1 MSRFDDLFA
10 AAAAPL
16 LTDWFGGAVEYR
28 ELDLAADAIGTKIK
42 SAIVGEEKK
51 HRRRGNDYETELVTV
66 RTISIITSPGVCNY
80 SGLRAPKQ
88 NATVVIVETGESK
101 TYQVEEVL
109 AGAGGFTDL
118 QLKRIS
124 RVAMGSRESLGE

>member
-16 LTDWFGGAVEYR
+16 LMDWFGGCVEYR
-28 ELDLAADAIGTKIK
+28 AIDLAADVDGIKIK
-42 SAIVGEEKK
+42 LAIVGDEKK
-51 HRRRGNDYETELVTV
+51 HRRRSGDYETELVTV
-66 RTISIITSPGVCNY
+66 RTISIITQPNVCNY
-80 SGLRAPKQ
+80 SGVRSPRQ
-88 NATVVIVETGESK
+88 NAKVVITEAGETK

-109 AGAGGFTDL
+109 TGAGGFTDL
-118 QLKRIS
+118 QLKRIA